1 MSTAVNPPPGPPS
14 LVVCPGVVLANHDVI
29 LEGLNPVL
37 RQFLAALGPIHEG
50 LFGTSA
56 VVTAGKDKIHVASS
70 KHYAG
75 DAVDLRINDKA
86 GREQLTFTIILIEL
100 SGRYRLAVFDESF
113 LPGQAHVHVEVAG

>member
-1 MSTAVNPPPGPPS
+1 MSTTPVTPTGPPS
-14 LVVCPGVVLANHDVI
+14 LVVCPGVVLANHEVS

-50 LFGTSA
+50 LFGTVA
-56 VVTAGKDKIHVASS
+56 TVTSGVDKIHVASS
-70 KHYAG
+70 KHYKG

-113 LPGQAHVHVEVAG
+113 LPGQAHIHVEVAG